1 MSNPVSHWLS
11 PAPALRREH
20 YLLAFLVFCVEVIWT
35 TVARKEPWVKKCRCC
50 LGVELAGPRVVR
62 MWRKGS
68 VGGVTGQKPD

>member
-62 MWRKGS
+62 M
-68 VGGVTGQKPD
+68 

>member
-1 MSNPVSHWLS
+1 M
-11 PAPALRREH
+11 
-20 YLLAFLVFCVEVIWT
+20 LAFLVFCVEVIWT